1 MPNGKINKEL
11 KFIERMN
18 NEYIFRSNKDALDR
32 ALNRESFFIED
43 KSKYIIV
50 KILIENDLMDK
61 KKFLSYCDAVSVNK
75 IVDSV
80 IDGFY
85 PLKINLYYEDKSGR
99 QNFGIFDVSDNDC
112 QFTVYP
118 HDGLVKFT
126 VQIDLLLPYKCPIT
140 LIDINKINIELVS
153 EIGEITDLNYSV
165 DLIEF

>member
-1 MPNGKINKEL
+1 MSNDKLVKEL
-11 KFIERMN
+11 KFIEKMN
-18 NEYIFRSNKDALDR
+18 NDYIFRNNEDALDR

-43 KSKYIIV
+43 KSKSLFA
-50 KILIENDLMDK
+50 KILIENGLIDI
-61 KKFLSYCDAVSVNK
+61 KKFLSYCDTISVNK

-80 IDGFY
+80 IDGFF
-85 PLKINLYYEDKSGR
+85 PLKINLYYEDKGGR

-126 VQIDLLLPYKCPIT
+126 VQIDLLLPFKCPIT
-140 LIDINKINIELVS
+140 LIDINKINIELLS
-153 EIGEITDLNYSV
+153 EIGEITDLNYSI